1 MLVNRVHLEAVG
13 TKMEQYPADGLPEI
27 AFAGKSNVGK
37 SSLINALI
45 NRKALA
51 RTSSQP
57 GKTQTVNFYKVEEA
71 LYFVDLPGYGYAKVS
86 KESRGKWAEMI
97 ETYLLNRQVLRFVIV
112 LVDIRHEPSDNDK
125 MMVDWVLSNGFNP
138 LIVATKSDKLSRNQ
152 VIKQV
157 GIIKKS
163 LGLTAQ
169 SPVIPF
175 SATTKD
181 GKDQIWKVIEEHIK
195 DEPNEEPGEEPDEVI
210 ADDSI
215 DANNT
220 NDSNST
226 NA

>member
-195 DEPNEEPGEEPDEVI
+195 DEPNEEPDEVI
-210 ADDSI
+210 VDDSI
-215 DANNT
+215 DANNM